1 MIGKENYSELFGF
14 EAKSAVEIKTLV
26 ELSKEFS
33 TENNFILLLDNK
45 DIVKTR
51 AVPAY
56 LNGLL
61 HLNEKV
67 MKTESL
73 EKEILIFISNFKDI
87 RMALEEVGAKT
98 NEDFIVLSN
107 SKKIFQN
114 FINEGKIN
122 KLNELKLELDYK
134 IASEVFSKNLI

>member
-1 MIGKENYSELFGF
+1 M
-14 EAKSAVEIKTLV
+14 
-26 ELSKEFS
+26 
-33 TENNFILLLDNK
+33 DNK

-114 FINEGKIN
+114 FIKEGKIN